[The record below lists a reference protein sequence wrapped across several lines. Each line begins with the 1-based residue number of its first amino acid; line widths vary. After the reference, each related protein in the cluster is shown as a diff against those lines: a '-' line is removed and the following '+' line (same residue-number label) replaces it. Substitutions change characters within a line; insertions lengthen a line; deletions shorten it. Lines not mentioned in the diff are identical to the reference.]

1 MEVDKRSTSEISII
15 MISKPILILL
25 IATITIQ
32 VVLSCPHKEFSRKH
46 ICTTE
51 DCKSADK
58 EIRKRGAEIF
68 AKKRGINANTVFT
81 LNNGVGYNRYRD
93 ESRDGQGRYKC
104 VFNTDVP
111 KYFCTKKTH
120 RLQPGERLYDCNPRG
135 TGIAE
140 HFEDNGHYD
149 FL

>member
-1 MEVDKRSTSEISII
+1 

-32 VVLSCPHKEFSRKH
+32 VVLSCPNKEFSRKH
-46 ICTTE
+46 ICTTV

-68 AKKRGINANTVFT
+68 AKKRGANFNTVFT
-81 LNNGVGYNRYRD
+81 PNNDVRYNRYRD
-93 ESRDGQGRYKC
+93 DSRDGEGGYKC

-111 KYFCTKKTH
+111 KYLCTKKTH
-120 RLQPGERLYDCNPRG
+120 RLQPGERLYDCKPKG
-135 TGIAE
+135 EGIAE
-140 HFEDNGHYD
+140 HHENTGHYD
-149 FL
+149 SL